1 MNRNVVRKTL
11 ALGALTGMRSTA
23 GAAVLAFQRGGL
35 LKNVLATLAA
45 GEIVADKTAAVG
57 NRIDPAPL
65 AGRALMGAIVG
76 GVIAHEADDTVTFG
90 ALLGAAAAVA
100 AAHLAFHARRRLPLP
115 NVPAGLIE
123 DALVASLASAAVRA

>member
-1 MNRNVVRKTL
+1 MKRYVVRKTL
-11 ALGALTGMRSTA
+11 GLGALTGMRSTA
-23 GAAVLAFQRGGL
+23 GAVALAFQRGGF
-35 LKNVLATLAA
+35 LKNVLGALAA

-76 GVIAHEADDTVTFG
+76 GLIAREADDNVAFG

-100 AAHLAFHARRRLPLP
+100 AAHLAFHVRRRLPLP
-115 NVPAGLIE
+115 NVAAGFME
-123 DALVASLASAAVRA
+123 DALVASLASAAVRR